1 VEKSA
6 QNIDFLRLPL
16 APGVTL
22 SHFEVAMA
30 EINESPM
37 DRLWREYEGYF
48 LNLDDLTLARWL
60 AQTFGQLEGKVWRM
74 SHPLVGSLRLAC
86 QAGGDRSIWQKR
98 LVSIPRA
105 WTIASCCGAPLLPM
119 VTRDVLETG
128 LICHSCGE
136 PAVPFDDIV
145 PELQAPL
152 KKWADKYAPVHAV
165 AHWDDR
171 QRKAVPN
178 YDQAF
183 EVAASGVEKL
193 MVEAAKHLLPPF
205 LDHYPAIVWEDQDEC
220 LEVRPDDIQL

>member
-1 VEKSA
+1 M
-6 QNIDFLRLPL
+6 PL
-16 APGVTL
+16 APRVTL
-22 SHFEVAMA
+22 SHFEAVMA

-86 QAGGDRSIWQKR
+86 QAGGDRSIWHKR

-105 WTIASCCGAPLLPM
+105 WTVASCCGAPLLPM

-136 PAVPFDDIV
+136 PSVPFDDIV
-145 PELQAPL
+145 SELKAPL
-152 KKWADKYAPVHAV
+152 KIWAEKYAPIHAV

-183 EVAASGVEKL
+183 EVAATGVEKL